1 MVDLRLAKFSYDKW
15 ITSAKHDDPLP
26 GLLCS
31 TDFIIKWQGR
41 SSLFRSSGSWGFLQ
55 NCAPRYRGNSY
66 VNSYAG
72 PKCMLSSSFQP
83 NLFGRTF
90 PTILKWADKDTKE
103 TSLPLIF
110 LANFQAFL
118 SPSTR
123 LILVTWSWVKDKQ
136 NWRFMEQPGTGLACP
151 HDTCV
156 LDPGLNMKHSILR
169 LQPYLQR
176 YVESLTGYAAGKF
189 HCIVLLL
196 WQAVQ
201 LFHSPFSWTT
211 NSLLSTNPML
221 EIVPIKAISLYSR
234 NMLSRSYKMWVA
246 GSMKKS

>member
-31 TDFIIKWQGR
+31 TDFIIKWRGR

-110 LANFQAFL
+110 LANFQAFF

-123 LILVTWSWVKDKQ
+123 LTLVTWSWVKDKQ

-156 LDPGLNMKHSILR
+156 LDPGLNMKHSILSS
-169 LQPYLQR
+169 
-176 YVESLTGYAAGKF
+176 SLTCNDTWRALQVMREVNFIASFCCSGKQSSF
-189 HCIVLLL
+189 FIPHFLGRRT
-196 WQAVQ
+196 
-201 LFHSPFSWTT
+201 LF
-211 NSLLSTNPML
+211 
-221 EIVPIKAISLYSR
+221 
-234 NMLSRSYKMWVA
+234 
-246 GSMKKS
+246 